1 MKTSVLLN
9 ILIILLMFSSF
20 SVVAEKDSEVIQRM
34 AAVEQALQQMAEIS
48 TQGAQTVQRLGE
60 NVEKLASDYGVFKRD
75 VLQRLTAVE
84 QELESLRL
92 LQQKPF
98 ISALPKI
105 QKEETT
111 AGDSN
116 SLLRVS
122 KGERPIEK
130 TAKLIRA
137 RNVYSPIHRAVHY
150 TSNGPQVLFYTVQR
164 MELGGYRVIR
174 QEYAE

>member
-20 SVVAEKDSEVIQRM
+20 SVVAEKNSEVIQRM

-111 AGDSN
+111 AGDS
-116 SLLRVS
+116 LLRVS